1 MAKWDLGKLS
11 NASQKGTTMV
21 KFKSR
26 LMADV
31 KILDKEY
38 NLTEDWKELFPE
50 YKRYPNYPKLND
62 ISELIDGKVNPSQC
76 GVALRCGSASLD
88 TAIVVSEVAYY
99 IGYISADWKKTIYRR
114 LKKKHLKNKTI
125 KLSNQSLY
133 NKIIREAD
141 NG

>member
-1 MAKWDLGKLS
+1 
-11 NASQKGTTMV
+11 MV

-141 NG
+141 DG

>member
-114 LKKKHLKNKTI
+114 LKNKHLKNKTI